1 VKVTKKKC
9 EYSSDIFAWFGQL
22 KATQVTFHISVTIL
36 SLSHKDMS
44 PLLGRRKLETLSMA
58 CSRMTFSMMLVHI
71 FRARLT

>member
-44 PLLGRRKLETLSMA
+44 PLLGRRKLETLS
-58 CSRMTFSMMLVHI
+58 SGLFENDFFNDVGSHT
-71 FRARLT
+71 